1 MDKSVCRK
9 TGTSHQNSVNIS
21 EASPTRAVGVLPC
34 RIVSTHH
41 SSVRQLQ
48 SATTLEGYGVQEE
61 ASDSETEPESDDM
74 CTDPCSVSR
83 SHASRR
89 LESLHSTILGIGR
102 KSQKSQQQPQD
113 DEDSATEPESDDTVS
128 GVTPIMRREPEP
140 QHVKSPKQM
149 DLDEGSSVP
158 VSQSDDSATE
168 PESDDLPPTLSLLV
182 NLQMSAHVGRS
193 SRPPQ
198 DGGDASQ
205 VGVGVSSHHVESPR
219 AVSFELQDG
228 SSSLISDT
236 PFSIPSQ
243 DLGDIRG
250 TNYWN
255 GSESDSLPSVVAE
268 FLGMFEDDGG
278 MFDDE

>member
-1 MDKSVCRK
+1 
-9 TGTSHQNSVNIS
+9 
-21 EASPTRAVGVLPC
+21 
-34 RIVSTHH
+34 
-41 SSVRQLQ
+41 
-48 SATTLEGYGVQEE
+48 
-61 ASDSETEPESDDM
+61 
-74 CTDPCSVSR
+74 
-83 SHASRR
+83 
-89 LESLHSTILGIGR
+89 
-102 KSQKSQQQPQD
+102 
-113 DEDSATEPESDDTVS
+113 
-128 GVTPIMRREPEP
+128 MRRGPEP
-140 QHVKSPKQM
+140 QYVKSPKQM

-182 NLQMSAHVGRS
+182 NLQMSARNGRS

-205 VGVGVSSHHVESPR
+205 VGVGVSSHHVESPQ

-228 SSSLISDT
+228 SNSLISDT

-243 DLGDIRG
+243 DLGDIGG